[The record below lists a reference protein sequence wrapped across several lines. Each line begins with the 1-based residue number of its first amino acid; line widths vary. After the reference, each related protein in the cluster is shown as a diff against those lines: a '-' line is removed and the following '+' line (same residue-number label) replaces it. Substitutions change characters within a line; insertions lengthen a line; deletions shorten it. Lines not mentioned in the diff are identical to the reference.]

1 MKIRSFLA
9 FDISDEMRG
18 ELSSLISFLS
28 GKVSGVKWMKPELL
42 HGTLKFFGD
51 VEEELL
57 SGDVIRVIERELR
70 HQSPLKL
77 SGHGVGVFP
86 NWRYPSVIWAGLQ
99 GDTEPM
105 IGLHSRLEEVFR
117 DFGFKEDK
125 RTFRMHLT
133 LGRAKGSFGGAK
145 DFIRVLEK
153 MSDSEFGETVV
164 DSLTLYKSELTK
176 DGPIY
181 TALRNFALGPKK

>member
-18 ELSSLISFLS
+18 ELSSLITFFS
-28 GKVSGVKWMKPELL
+28 GKISGIKWMKPELL
-42 HGTLKFFGD
+42 HGTLRFFGD
-51 VEEELL
+51 VEENILF
-57 SGDVIRVIERELR
+57 GDVSRVVEYELR
-70 HQSPLKL
+70 HQSPLRL

-86 NWRYPSVIWAGLQ
+86 NWRYPSIIWAGLQ

-105 IGLHSRLEEVFR
+105 IGLYSRLEEAFR

-125 RTFRMHLT
+125 RAFRMHLT
-133 LGRAKGSFGGAK
+133 LGRAKGNFGGAK

-153 MSDSEFGETVV
+153 MSDAEFGETVV
-164 DSLTLYKSELTK
+164 DSLTLYKSELTRN
-176 DGPIY
+176 GPIY
-181 TALRNFALGPKK
+181 TVIRKFAFGPKR